1 MGNSTSCGQGTHKV
15 GDECVPSETL
25 ACGAGTQRRG
35 DACVPS
41 ETLACGAGTRRKGD
55 ACIPSETLACGTGT
69 MRKGDACVPSETLAC
84 GAGTQRKGDA
94 CVPEASVCGAGT
106 SLVNGKCS
114 LAQPET
120 KTCWTNTNC
129 SGFLGLDPCTNS
141 SGVGPGQNLCTYCPG
156 AGQKCQLSMR

>member
-1 MGNSTSCGQGTHKV
+1 MRPQRDPGVWRGDPGQATPASPARPWRVAWGRRKGTPI
-15 GDECVPSETL
+15 PSETL

-41 ETLACGAGTRRKGD
+41 ETLACGAGT
-55 ACIPSETLACGTGT
+55 
-69 MRKGDACVPSETLAC
+69 
-84 GAGTQRKGDA
+84 QRKGDA
-94 CVPEASVCGAGT
+94 CVPEASACGAGT
-106 SLVNGKCS
+106 SLVNGKCT

-120 KTCWTNTNC
+120 KTCWTNGNC